1 MPTATDL
8 VTDLPADFEVFGQ
21 AVDTDFQGLLG
32 GTTGQVLSKTSGTDL
47 AFTWTTPQVGDITGV
62 TAGVGISGGGTSG
75 TVTVTNDM
83 ATTITTS
90 GDLLYGTGSGTY
102 TRRGIGSTSQVL
114 TVAGG
119 VPTWANS
126 VGAMTVLASGTL
138 SGTALD
144 LTSIDQTYTDL
155 VFEVI
160 DANWGTANDY
170 LNIRFNNLST
180 SIYATLSTGWN
191 DNGSTAAFY
200 GANAASR
207 LILWGGVTWLRTGK
221 NTFTLTIPNY
231 ATAKGRRNI
240 FGNIAGENSTPSNTL
255 AYWAGFST
263 DSTAVSRITFKT
275 EAGYTFSSGSYK
287 LWGVK

>member
-1 MPTATDL
+1 MDFTW
-8 VTDLPADFEVFGQ
+8 VTDA
-21 AVDTDFQGLLG
+21 A
-32 GTTGQVLSKTSGTDL
+32 
-47 AFTWTTPQVGDITGV
+47 GDITGV
-62 TAGVGISGGGTSG
+62 TAGTGISGGGTSG
-75 TVTVTNDM
+75 TVTVTNSM
-83 ATTITTS
+83 ATAIDAKGDLVAGTGADAFARLGVGANNTVLTADSAEATGLKWATPTS
-90 GDLLYGTGSGTY
+90 GG
-102 TRRGIGSTSQVL
+102 
-114 TVAGG
+114 
-119 VPTWANS
+119 
-126 VGAMTVLASGTL
+126 MTVLASGTL

-144 LTSIDQTYTDL
+144 LTSIDQTYTNL

-180 SIYATLSTGWN
+180 NIYATLATGWN

-263 DSTAVSRITFKT
+263 DTTAVSRITFKT